1 MRAFLDKVRAT
12 WLIANNVSQLRLFRV
27 GLSSCPLYPVGLF
40 LLCLRPWSAHGTPI
54 EGPEASTESSVS
66 VFHKCFIF
74 FAVKH
79 GHIRKG
85 TTTTRSLTTLIKGG
99 KRALCNFIRY
109 NPPSSCQFQQ
119 RKHLDKSCP
128 LVKTSWSPNTWS
140 RYKIYYFQETEIQTT
155 NSRNAFSKCCLLD
168 MLILN

>member
-1 MRAFLDKVRAT
+1 MY
-12 WLIANNVSQLRLFRV
+12 
-27 GLSSCPLYPVGLF
+27 LSSSFSRWAWAAAPSILWAQAMEHSQELLLRAQRQALSLLWVFFINLLF
-40 LLCLRPWSAHGTPI
+40 
-54 EGPEASTESSVS
+54 
-66 VFHKCFIF
+66 F
-74 FAVKH
+74 FPVKH
-79 GHIRKG
+79 GHRRKG
-85 TTTTRSLTTLIKGG
+85 TTTRSLTTLVKGG